1 MANKT
6 MTFGADLIPNS
17 TTKQYSLGSS
27 TNKWNIYGDWKGSVI
42 PISLG
47 GTNATTAAAAK
58 VNLGINVT
66 GQDIAFWNPN
76 GTTQHWGVGATVLAS
91 ETSGVTKPSEGH
103 RTSLVVRDDGINVWD
118 STTSSTT
125 WNINVNTG
133 TNYGIFY
140 RNGVSA
146 TVANNLYLIDNG
158 YVLDNKNTNGGTDIG
173 YRTTGS
179 SKSIF
184 LGVGADNTNRGISDT
199 SLGGWAFMLDA
210 NNNVAINAS
219 SAITLGAGTSVSGY
233 LQTTANMFA
242 GWTTNTASVYNGA
255 RGQGGQIAFWID
267 NTSTTGNKG
276 IWAKNA
282 SGTETAV
289 LEVNQSGVVTLNGRA
304 NAIRD
309 NANVNRWIYAD
320 YANTAT
326 ASDWACM
333 WVNPSGTSSV
343 TIGAVSVVS
352 MVNKAII
359 YSSTQPT
366 VVNGKIWLK
375 PV

>member
-1 MANKT
+1 M
-6 MTFGADLIPNS
+6 
-17 TTKQYSLGSS
+17 
-27 TNKWNIYGDWKGSVI
+27 
-42 PISLG
+42 
-47 GTNATTAAAAK
+47 
-58 VNLGINVT
+58 
-66 GQDIAFWNPN
+66 
-76 GTTQHWGVGATVLAS
+76 
-91 ETSGVTKPSEGH
+91 
-103 RTSLVVRDDGINVWD
+103 VVRDDGINVWD

-158 YVLDNKNTNGGTDIG
+158 YVLDNKNANGGADAG
-173 YRTTGS
+173 YRATGS
-179 SKSIF
+179 SQSIF
-184 LGVGADNTNRGISDT
+184 LGVGAGNSNRGISDT
-199 SLGGWAFMLDA
+199 SLGGWVFMLDA
-210 NNNVAINAS
+210 NNNVTINAS

-242 GWTTNTASVYNGA
+242 GWTTNTTSVYNGA

-289 LEVNQSGVVTLNGRA
+289 LEVNQSGAVILNGRA

-309 NANVNRWIYAD
+309 NANTGRWIYAD